1 MMGPFVSDQERQM
14 INSIQGMDS
23 NTAGTILAN
32 VSAMRAAMVSSD
44 AWRSV
49 IVILIGF
56 ALLFAYKMK
65 KVACRL
71 YGGWSFGA
79 LPR

>member
-1 MMGPFVSDQERQM
+1 M

-65 KVACRL
+65 KLRADYMVAGLLVLCLVDMWQVDKRL
-71 YGGWSFGA
+71 SQ
-79 LPR
+79 